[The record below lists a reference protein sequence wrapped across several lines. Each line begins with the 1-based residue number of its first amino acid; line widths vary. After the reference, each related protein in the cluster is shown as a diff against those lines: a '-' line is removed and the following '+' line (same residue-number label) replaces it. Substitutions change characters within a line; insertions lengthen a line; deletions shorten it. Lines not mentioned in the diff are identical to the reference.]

1 MTLHFTVVRYARQ
14 RGVGMPWQCGTVAR
28 VQVDGRSVVVRLNL
42 LETAMAFRS
51 GVRVPLDA
59 IESVHVQDRPLT
71 RSPIMKEVRM
81 GFAASGAPGVT
92 LATVGPRA
100 VYRDGR
106 ALLIVWRN
114 GRSVILCLAPNDTGW
129 RLLIVSQRD
138 ADEVAETVRAA
149 ALK

>member
-1 MTLHFTVVRYARQ
+1 
-14 RGVGMPWQCGTVAR
+14 
-28 VQVDGRSVVVRLNL
+28 LNF
-42 LETAMAFRS
+42 LEAAMAFRS

-71 RSPIMKEVRM
+71 QSPIMNEVRM
-81 GFAASGAPGVT
+81 GFAASSAPGMT

-114 GRSVILCLAPNDTGW
+114 GRSVILRLAPNDTGW
-129 RLLIVSQRD
+129 RLLIVSRRD
-138 ADEVAETVRAA
+138 ADEVAETIRAA
-149 ALK
+149 APK

>member
-1 MTLHFTVVRYARQ
+1 
-14 RGVGMPWQCGTVAR
+14 
-28 VQVDGRSVVVRLNL
+28 
-42 LETAMAFRS
+42 MACRR

-71 RSPIMKEVRM
+71 RSPIMNDVRM
-81 GFAASGAPGVT
+81 GFAAGGAPGMT

-114 GRSVILCLAPNDTGW
+114 GRSVILDLAPNDTGW
-129 RLLIVSQRD
+129 RLLIVSRRD
-138 ADEVAETVRAA
+138 ADEVPETIRAA
-149 ALK
+149 APK